1 MSESKKRERER
12 ETGWKEEEEEKKKNH
27 GQRYYAVASKSGAIQ
42 QQQGGVKRED
52 RPRQQQLSLE
62 AFFYVSFDPDIS
74 LSLYTLFHPLAF
86 VLPFV
91 FVVYT
96 HIYAARI
103 ICILHCFLYLFSRRE
118 LLADNLWPR

>member
-1 MSESKKRERER
+1 
-12 ETGWKEEEEEKKKNH
+12 
-27 GQRYYAVASKSGAIQ
+27 
-42 QQQGGVKRED
+42 
-52 RPRQQQLSLE
+52 
-62 AFFYVSFDPDIS
+62 
-74 LSLYTLFHPLAF
+74 